1 MIEII
6 VVALLCTWVSKTAR
20 NKGKSVGAYVAMT
33 LGLWFGLEILGV
45 VIGLAA
51 FDEFYPAYG
60 LGLGGA
66 VLGGIIAAVIVSS
79 AKPAPGF
86 VAPGQMPY
94 YPQGQMPYPPG
105 QVPYYPPQQGQM
117 PYPPGQVPYYPPVS
131 SQPQPQSQ
139 SQAAV
144 TPAPAPGSQV
154 CAGCGTPN
162 GPDAAF
168 CFRCGKPLK

>member
-105 QVPYYPPQQGQM
+105 QVPYYPP
-117 PYPPGQVPYYPPVS
+117 VS